1 MSEVNISG
9 QGGADTLEDT
19 MVNKG
24 NESYL
29 QNDFKITIKSK
40 VYFYNPLEDELLLFN
55 SRNGNVILTC

>member
-1 MSEVNISG
+1 MSEANISG

-19 MVNKG
+19 MFNKG
-24 NESYL
+24 NESYV

-40 VYFYNPLEDELLLFN
+40 VYFYNSLEDELLLFN

>member
-1 MSEVNISG
+1 
-9 QGGADTLEDT
+9 

-55 SRNGNVILTC
+55 SRNGNVILTCWVSPRNVGTLKIKF

>member
-1 MSEVNISG
+1 
-9 QGGADTLEDT
+9 

-29 QNDFKITIKSK
+29 QNVFKITIKSK